1 MTGGLI
7 STAFLV
13 LLLAAVV
20 VSAAIDLVLDIRA
33 ARERKADVGVRLPE
47 PVQQPSTGQPPT
59 PPQAADPRPT
69 GGGPAVPFVCP
80 KCGLG
85 YLIPFGF
92 TLVRCSRRKSM
103 LNIANRPRMA

>member
-1 MTGGLI
+1 VTGGLI

-47 PVQQPSTGQPPT
+47 PVQQPSTGQP
-59 PPQAADPRPT
+59 QPRRRRRT
-69 GGGPAVPFVCP
+69 RGRRGGGPAMQFIYP

-85 YLIPFGF
+85 HLIPFGF
-92 TLVRCSRRKSM
+92 TLVRCSACKSM
-103 LNIANRPRMA
+103 LNIMNRPRMA